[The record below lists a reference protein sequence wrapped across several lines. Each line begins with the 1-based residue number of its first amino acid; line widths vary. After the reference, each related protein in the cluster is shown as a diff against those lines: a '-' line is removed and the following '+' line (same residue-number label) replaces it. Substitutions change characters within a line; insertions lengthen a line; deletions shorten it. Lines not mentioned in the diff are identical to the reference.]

1 MNNFFIHIYFSWD
14 IYFMASPTTLFCFYF
29 KTAEKMSW
37 KAKNWITQ
45 NLTCEYNSGRPN
57 IYLPKTVGLLTYC
70 FLLTYFFL
78 LTFYMKRPY
87 IPLTK
92 ESSSTTNEGK
102 RQFNRS
108 IVYFLNI
115 VPIVNDSFWK
125 FKKKK
130 LTPASSTRES

>member
-45 NLTCEYNSGRPN
+45 DLTCEYNSGRPN

-78 LTFYMKRPY
+78 LTFYMKQPY
-87 IPLTK
+87 MCTEIFMEYGHKKCTQKLLSMMDKINVHRKKMVTDMMIL
-92 ESSSTTNEGK
+92 
-102 RQFNRS
+102 RQDD
-108 IVYFLNI
+108 VYLFI
-115 VPIVNDSFWK
+115 II
-125 FKKKK
+125 
-130 LTPASSTRES
+130 T